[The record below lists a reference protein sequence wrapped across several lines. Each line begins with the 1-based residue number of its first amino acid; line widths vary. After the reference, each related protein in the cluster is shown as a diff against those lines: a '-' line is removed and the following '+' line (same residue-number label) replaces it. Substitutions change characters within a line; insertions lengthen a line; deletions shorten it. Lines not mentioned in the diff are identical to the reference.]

1 MIVRRWL
8 GLLAAAFLLVACP
21 AQAQGAGAAQTFAHM
36 SDAEVVRR
44 VNAMVA
50 RLRVRPEFVGLS
62 IAVAR
67 GDHVIVDRGYG
78 MADLEW
84 RQPATAATPFRIGSL
99 TKQFTAAAI
108 MKLVEQGK
116 LALDDP
122 LSKYVPEFDTGGRTV
137 TIRQLLNHTSG
148 IPNYT
153 QQPGYPLKFA
163 PLLLSDSEV
172 LQLVAGKP
180 FDFEP
185 GKSWR
190 YSNTNYYLLSMIVA
204 RLGGRPYGDV
214 LQAEFFGPLGLTH
227 TRFGSE
233 AAIIPG
239 RAQGYIFAADTN
251 SLINDAPINMTQTG
265 GAGSLISTAGD
276 LVRWQIA
283 LTNGRAVRPASYHDM
298 ITSTAPMGSAGA
310 GAYGF
315 GLIIDQLDGQPR
327 ITHTGGIN
335 GFSSSLTWLP
345 DSQLRTAVIS
355 NSEGLPADWLDEQI
369 IFALTHANL
378 PPPPR
383 STPRPDAEAA
393 LRKFIAG
400 QASGTPDY
408 AAMSPDLAQLVR
420 AQLPQIQPLMK
431 ARGPVTAVIFK
442 RVDLGGTETY
452 RVEFANGDA
461 AMFSMLQFPDGRI
474 ATLGFGPAPPAAR
487 R

>member
-1 MIVRRWL
+1 MVWRKAI
-8 GLLAAAFLLVACP
+8 GAATALALMAPLFPAH
-21 AQAQGAGAAQTFAHM
+21 AQAPDPVQLFAKL
-36 SDAEVVRR
+36 SDSEVVRR
-44 VNAMVA
+44 VNTLVE
-50 RLRVRPEFVGLS
+50 RLKLRPEFVGLS

-67 GDHVIVDRGYG
+67 GDHVILDHGYG

-84 RQPATAATPFRIGSL
+84 KQPATAATPFRIGSL

-116 LALDDP
+116 LGLDDP
-122 LSKYVPEFDTGGRTV
+122 LSKYVPEFETGGRTV

-153 QQPGYPLKFA
+153 AQPGYPQKFA
-163 PLLLSDSEV
+163 PLLLSDAEV

-185 GKSWR
+185 GKGWR
-190 YSNTNYYLLSMIVA
+190 YSNTNYYLLGMIVA
-204 RLGGRPYGDV
+204 KLGGRTYGDV
-214 LQAEFFGPLGLTH
+214 LQAQLFGPLGLSH

-239 RAQGYIFAADTN
+239 RAQGYVFDPTIPGF
-251 SLINDAPINMTQTG
+251 INDVPLNMTQPG

-283 LTNGRAVRPASYHDM
+283 LTNGRAVSPASYQAM
-298 ITSTAPMGSAGA
+298 ITSTAPIAGGA
-310 GAYGF
+310 GGAYGF
-315 GLIIDQLDGQPR
+315 GLVIDQLDGQPR

-345 DSQLRTAVIS
+345 NSQLRTAVIS

-369 IFALTHANL
+369 ILALTHAEL

-383 STPRPDAEAA
+383 NTARPDAEAA
-393 LRKFIAG
+393 VRKFIAE
-400 QASGTPDY
+400 QANGTPDY
-408 AAMSPDLAQLVR
+408 ATMSPDLAQAVR
-420 AQLPQIQPLMK
+420 SQLPQMQPQLK
-431 ARGPVTAVIFK
+431 AWGPVTAVTF
-442 RVDLGGTETY
+442 RSVNLGGTETY
-452 RVEFANGDA
+452 RVEFANGQA
-461 AMFSMLQFPDGRI
+461 VMLSLLQFPDGRI
-474 ATLGFGPAPPAAR
+474 AQLNLRPAPR
-487 R
+487 